1 MEKKYFGV
9 MLDMSRNAVMK
20 PEQVKKF
27 AKVISAFGYNMIEL
41 YTEDTYT
48 VDGEPYF
55 GYMRGRYTKE
65 ELKDIVSYCE
75 SIGVEVI
82 PCIQTL
88 AHLNQ
93 IFKWQPYKA
102 INDTQDILLAE
113 EERTYQLIENMF
125 KTLREC
131 FTTKHIHIGMDE
143 AHFLGLGEYMQRHGI
158 RNRFD
163 ILNDHLAKV
172 VEISNKYG
180 FKPQMWSD
188 MYFRLANKG
197 GYYGRNIQI
206 PQSVKDKVPK
216 EVGLVFWDY
225 YHTNKKDYDAMLK
238 SHLEFNN
245 DVWFGGGAWTW
256 KGFCPNNQFTMK
268 SMKKAMLSCK
278 QFGVDNI
285 FITMWGDNGK
295 ETSFYSVLPSLF
307 AIRKFYDGVTNM
319 NVIKAEFKEATG
331 ESFDMWSALDLPDR
345 VTKVKGAG
353 ENPSKHILYSDP
365 FLGFLDST
373 ITLGTGEKYA
383 RLAKRL
389 AKYARQSEY
398 AYLFQSASKL
408 SDLMSVRYEL
418 GRKTREAYQS
428 GDKETL
434 KLLVADYKKAER
446 KLDAF
451 YTAFKNLWYT
461 ENKPNGFEVQD
472 LRLGGVQKRFA
483 SCRETLSGYLDGKID
498 SIPELEEKLLDYYG
512 KGEDLEEVTA
522 GFNLWSGSI
531 SPNIV

>member
-27 AKVISAFGYNMIEL
+27 AKVISSFGYNMIEL

-75 SIGVEVI
+75 SIGIEVI

-188 MYFRLANKG
+188 MYFRLANNG
-197 GYYGRNIQI
+197 GYYGKNINISQA
-206 PQSVKDKVPK
+206 VKDKVPK
-216 EVGLVFWDY
+216 EVGLVYWDY
-225 YHTNKKDYDAMLK
+225 YHTKQVDYNEMLK

-245 DVWFGGGAWTW
+245 DVWFAGGAWTW
-256 KGFCPNNQFTMK
+256 RGFAPNNQFTLK
-268 SMKKAMLSCK
+268 SMKQAMLACK
-278 QFGVDNI
+278 KYRVENI
-285 FITMWGDNGK
+285 FMTMWGDNGK

-319 NVIKAEFKEATG
+319 NVIKAEFKELTG
-331 ESFDMWSALDLPDR
+331 ETFDGLAALDLLDR
-345 VTKVKGAG
+345 IVGG
-353 ENPSKHILYSDP
+353 EGGGPNPSKYMLYSDP

-373 ITLGTGEKYA
+373 ITVGGGEKYA
-383 RLAKRL
+383 RLAKRYARL
-389 AKYARQSEY
+389 AKQSNY
-398 AYLFQSASKL
+398 DYIFQSMSKL
-408 SDLMSVRYEL
+408 CDLMSIKYEL
-418 GRKTREAYQS
+418 GRKTREVYQS
-428 GDKETL
+428 GDKDAL
-434 KLLVADYKKAER
+434 KALVADYKKAER
-446 KLDAF
+446 KLQAF
-451 YTAFKNLWYT
+451 YVAFKKLWYT
-461 ENKPNGFEVQD
+461 ENKPYGFEVQD
-472 LRLGGVQKRFA
+472 IRLGGVEKRLVA
-483 SCRETLSGYLDGKID
+483 CREILVDYLDGKID
-498 SIPELEEKLLDYYG
+498 KIPELEEKLLDYYG
-512 KGEDLEEVTA
+512 KEEELQSVTA
-522 GFNLWSGSI
+522 WLNVWSAAV
-531 SPNIV
+531 SPSVV